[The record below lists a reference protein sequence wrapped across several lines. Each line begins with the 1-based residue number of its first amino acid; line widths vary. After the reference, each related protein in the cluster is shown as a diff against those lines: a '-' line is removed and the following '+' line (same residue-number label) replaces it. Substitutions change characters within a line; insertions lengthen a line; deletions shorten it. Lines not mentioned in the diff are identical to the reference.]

1 MLKVKL
7 LTLFI
12 SILSA
17 MEVFGVEGYTE
28 KNNWELIDETD
39 TESYYYDLKSVTR
52 PSKNIVHVAGKIVSE
67 SGEIIDIIE
76 INCEYQE
83 FRILSYIEYTADGK
97 VLTQQLPLEWEPI
110 TTGSASEALSDL
122 LCVPP

>member
-1 MLKVKL
+1 
-7 LTLFI
+7 
-12 SILSA
+12 
-17 MEVFGVEGYTE
+17 MEVFAVEGYTE
-28 KNNWELIDETD
+28 KDNWELIDETA
-39 TESYYYDLKSVTR
+39 TESYYYDPKSVTR
-52 PSKNIVHVAGKIVSE
+52 PSKEIVHVAGKIVSE

-110 TTGSASEALSDL
+110 TIGSASEALSEL
-122 LCVPP
+122 LCMPHED